1 MRKKDYSWNPGTC
14 ICDNDKYL
22 KNIADTSVIA
32 CDGIIYVIDT
42 VSTKITIVPKPL
54 RIRSNIIDG
63 FVRTYGGNRYLT
75 LFSSENYDAIY
86 NGIRYFL
93 WGFTILHTHPLP
105 ATLTHSHYI
114 SPTLTIFHPLPPTFT
129 HSHSLSPTPTLF
141 ATLIHFQQIVGNE
154 I

>member
-1 MRKKDYSWNPGTC
+1 MELYMLLILYQQKSQLFQNLC
-14 ICDNDKYL
+14 
-22 KNIADTSVIA
+22 V
-32 CDGIIYVIDT
+32 
-42 VSTKITIVPKPL
+42 
-54 RIRSNIIDG
+54 IDG

-114 SPTLTIFHPLPPTFT
+114 SPTPT
-129 HSHSLSPTPTLF
+129 HSHPLSPTPTLF
-141 ATLIHFQQIVGNE
+141 ATLIHFLQIVGNE
-154 I
+154 IQDVTA